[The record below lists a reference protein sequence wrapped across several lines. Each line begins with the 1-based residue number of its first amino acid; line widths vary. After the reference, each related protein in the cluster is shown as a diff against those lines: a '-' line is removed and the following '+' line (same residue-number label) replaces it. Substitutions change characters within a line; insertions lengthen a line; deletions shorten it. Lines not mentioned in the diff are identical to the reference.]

1 MNLIRKCHN
10 EQCGGMVYCV
20 RRGVEG
26 IVDAEGVADAER
38 VDDAEGVADAERV
51 DDAEGWEA
59 ERSCWLE

>member
-1 MNLIRKCHN
+1 MIKANLNLIKKCHN

-26 IVDAEGVADAER
+26 VV
-38 VDDAEGVADAERV
+38 DAEGVADAERV

-59 ERSCWLE
+59 NRSCWLE